1 MFAKMSKSLTAGL
14 LSLTLIGSCN
24 CPSSAQTFVGSSADK
39 IPGQEKQDNRQKA
52 ILINVE
58 NYDHFPDLSQFTY
71 NDVVAL
77 KQTLVERGGFSPNN
91 IYEVNDRTQGAGFGG
106 PLYSEPPTQAN
117 IKDKLERTI
126 AFAEPEDN
134 VFVYFSGHG
143 CRDAEGRMY
152 LAGSDCDPRDPAKTG
167 VPVEWL
173 REQLAKS
180 PAAFKLLVIDACH
193 AGSDKADDPT
203 KGVNSNSLGEN
214 FRDLTGVVT
223 LASSTGDEKSQ
234 LYPDKKQSLF
244 TYWLAQGLK
253 GHADENSDSQV
264 DIDELNKYVH
274 RNVSETADQ
283 QFGHKQ
289 NPKRIVRGD
298 TFGAP
303 VVVRLKPMGLRDV
316 ILAMAEQIDA
326 AARLRKMKTVAVT
339 EFTADTPLG
348 EALGADFGNLG
359 KLCASKLE
367 DRLVQ
372 LGGSSYS
379 VIDSRRLQKAL
390 SSMDFGVDD
399 LGDPERM
406 SELGKQL
413 GGTPY
418 LALGML
424 RERVGRQISLQCR
437 LVEPAMGSVMGSAG
451 GLALLT
457 DSDWVS
463 LGKSA
468 ALKKNKKKQVEPAP
482 RPTEPNTEGQD
493 VPPANSDVDPYDGPV
508 MPPPATDDVDDLDEE
523 SDKPHPLSRTDF
535 EFPVRLII
543 NGQEREGVFHGNNYY
558 VPVRGGEV
566 YSVRLA
572 NKSGKKAILR
582 LLVDGLNWLP
592 QKLLDKGVDVMEVAP
607 RVALSEARWSL
618 MDPSVAPAFEIAGFV
633 SATGTQGA
641 LREFKLVD
649 AKESLAARKKFTEQ
663 VGIITAAFYEAI
675 EPEPEPSFAGSLNRS
690 LDGAAPGLGTTTGK
704 ERQVKLEHAKKHE
717 VGRLLAAV
725 NIRYVDAAELAEM
738 QKQWAAE

>member
-1 MFAKMSKSLTAGL
+1 MFARFFSKSFKTGL
-14 LSLTLIGSCN
+14 MSLALVSSCH
-24 CPSSAQTFVGSSADK
+24 CPSSAQIFIGSSADK
-39 IPGQEKQDNRQKA
+39 IPGQEKFDTHQKA

-77 KQTLVERGGFSPNN
+77 KQTLVERGGFLPNN
-91 IYEVNDRTQGAGFGG
+91 IYEVNDRVQGAGFGA
-106 PLYSEPPTQAN
+106 PAFSEPPTQAN
-117 IKDKLERTI
+117 IKDKLEQAI
-126 AFAEPEDN
+126 AYASPEDN

-152 LAGSDCDPRDPAKTG
+152 LAGSDCDPRRPAETG
-167 VPVEWL
+167 VAVEWL

-180 PAAFKLLVIDACH
+180 QAAFKLLIVDACH

-214 FRDLTGVVT
+214 FRELAGVVT

-244 TYWLAQGLK
+244 TYWLDQGLK
-253 GHADENSDSQV
+253 GHADENGDSQV

-274 RNVSETADQ
+274 RNVSETAEQ

-326 AARLRKMKTVAVT
+326 SARLRKMKTVAVT

-348 EALGADFGNLG
+348 EALGADYGNLG
-359 KLCASKLE
+359 KLCAAKLE

-372 LGGSSYS
+372 LGGSSYA

-390 SSMDFGVDD
+390 SSLDFGVDD
-399 LGDPERM
+399 LADSERM
-406 SELGKQL
+406 QELGKQL

-437 LVEPAMGSVMGSAG
+437 LVEPVQGGVMGSAG
-451 GLALLT
+451 GFALLS
-457 DSDWVS
+457 DSDWAS

-468 ALKKNKKKQVEPAP
+468 ALKKNKKKQVGPAP
-482 RPTEPNTEGQD
+482 SPTEPNTEGPD
-493 VPPANSDVDPYDGPV
+493 APSTNFLPDDGGGV
-508 MPPPATDDVDDLDEE
+508 NPPPATDDVDDLDEE

-535 EFPVRLII
+535 EFPVRLMV

-566 YSVRLA
+566 YAVRLA

-582 LLVDGLNWLP
+582 LLVDGLNTLP
-592 QKLLDKGVDVMEVAP
+592 QKLLDKGVDVMEIAP
-607 RVALSEARWSL
+607 RVALSEARFWL
-618 MDPSVAPAFEIAGFV
+618 MDPSVSPIFDIQGYVTQTGV
-633 SATGTQGA
+633 SGA
-641 LREFKLVD
+641 WREFKLVD

-663 VGIITAAFYEAI
+663 VGIITAAFYEAL
-675 EPEPEPSFAGSLNRS
+675 EPEPEPNIAGSFNRS
-690 LDGAAPGLGTTTGK
+690 LGSAGPGLGTDAGQ
-704 ERQVKLEHAKKHE
+704 ERKAKLELAKKHE

-725 NIRYVDAAELAEM
+725 NIRYVDADELAEM
-738 QKQWAAE
+738 KEQWAAE

>member
-1 MFAKMSKSLTAGL
+1 MFAKVPRSLKAGL
-14 LSLTLIGSCN
+14 LSLALVGSCR
-24 CPSSAQTFVGSSADK
+24 CPSSAQVFVGSSADK
-39 IPGQEKQDNRQKA
+39 IPGQEKQDNHQKA
-52 ILINVE
+52 LLINVE

-71 NDVVAL
+71 NDVVTL
-77 KQTLVERGGFSPNN
+77 KQTLVERGGFAPHN
-91 IYEVNDRTQGAGFGG
+91 IYEVNDRRLEDPYGFA
-106 PLYSEPPTQAN
+106 SHEPPTMGN
-117 IKDKLERTI
+117 LKDKLERTI
-126 AFAEPEDN
+126 AFAGPEDN

-152 LAGSDCDPRDPAKTG
+152 LAGSDCDPRNPAQTG
-167 VPVEWL
+167 VSVEWL
-173 REQLAKS
+173 RDQLAKS
-180 PAAFKLLVIDACH
+180 QAKFKLLVIDACH
-193 AGSDKADDPT
+193 AGSDKADDLT

-244 TYWLAQGLK
+244 TYWLAQALK
-253 GHADENSDSQV
+253 GHADENGDSQV

-274 RNVSETADQ
+274 RNVSETAEQ

-303 VVVRLKPMGLRDV
+303 VVLRLKPMGLRDV

-348 EALGADFGNLG
+348 EALGADYGNLG
-359 KLCASKLE
+359 KLCATKLE

-379 VIDSRRLQKAL
+379 VIDSRRLQNAL
-390 SSMDFGVDD
+390 SSLDFGVDD
-399 LGDPERM
+399 LGDPDRM
-406 SELGKQL
+406 QELSKQL

-424 RERVGRQISLQCR
+424 RERVGRQINLQCR
-437 LVEPAMGSVMGSAG
+437 LVEAAQGGVMGSAG
-451 GLALLT
+451 GLALIS
-457 DSDWVS
+457 DSDWIS

-482 RPTEPNTEGQD
+482 RPDEPNTEGQD
-493 VPPANSDVDPYDGPV
+493 APSTNVVPDNGGGVIL
-508 MPPPATDDVDDLDEE
+508 PPATDDVDDLDEE

-535 EFPVRLII
+535 DFPVRLIV

-582 LLVDGLNWLP
+582 MLVDGLNWLP
-592 QKLLDKGVDVMEVAP
+592 QKLLDKGVDVMEIAP

-618 MDPSVAPAFEIAGFV
+618 MDPSVAPVFEIGGFAT
-633 SATGTQGA
+633 ATGTQGA
-641 LREFKLVD
+641 WREFKLVD

-663 VGIITAAFYEAI
+663 VGIITAAFYEAL
-675 EPEPEPSFAGSLNRS
+675 EPEPEPSFAGADRGL
-690 LDGAAPGLGTTTGK
+690 LGAAPGLGTDAGQ
-704 ERQVKLEHAKKHE
+704 ERKAKLELAKKHE

-738 QKQWAAE
+738 QQAWAAE

>member
-1 MFAKMSKSLTAGL
+1 MFAKLSHFLKAGL
-14 LSLTLIGSCN
+14 LSLALVGSCR
-24 CPSSAQTFVGSSADK
+24 CPSSAQVFVGSSADK
-39 IPGQEKQDNRQKA
+39 IPGQEQVDAKQIA

-58 NYDHFPDLSQFTY
+58 DYQHFPDLSQFTY
-71 NDVVAL
+71 NDTVVL
-77 KQTLVERGGFSPNN
+77 KQTLIERGGFNANN
-91 IYEVNDRTQGAGFGG
+91 IMVLNDRHPEGWDR
-106 PLYSEPPTQAN
+106 PTTVN
-117 IKDKLERTI
+117 LKDNLERMI
-126 AFAEPEDN
+126 GFAGPEDN

-143 CRDAEGRMY
+143 CRDSQGRMY
-152 LAGSDCDPRDPAKTG
+152 LAGSDCDPRDPERTG
-167 VPVEWL
+167 LPVEWL

-180 PAAFKLLVIDACH
+180 KAALKLLVVDACH

-234 LYPDKKQSLF
+234 LYPDKRQSLF

-253 GHADENSDSQV
+253 GHADENGDSQV

-274 RNVSETADQ
+274 RNVSETAEQ

-303 VVVRLKPMGLRDV
+303 VVVRLRPMGLRDV

-326 AARLRKMKTVAVT
+326 SARLRKLKTVAVT

-348 EALGADFGNLG
+348 EALGADYGHLG

-372 LGGSSYS
+372 LGGAAYA
-379 VIDSRRLQKAL
+379 VVDSRRLQRAMSEL
-390 SSMDFGVDD
+390 DFGVDD
-399 LGDPERM
+399 LADAERM
-406 SELGKQL
+406 QQLSKSL

-424 RERVGRQISLQCR
+424 RERNGRQINVQCR
-437 LVEPAMGSVMGSAG
+437 LVEPAQGGVMGTAG
-451 GLALLT
+451 GLALLS
-457 DSDWVS
+457 DSDWAS

-468 ALKKNKKKQVEPAP
+468 SLKKNKKKQVGPAP
-482 RPTEPNTEGQD
+482 SPDSPDAPQTEV
-493 VPPANSDVDPYDGPV
+493 VPGGGVV
-508 MPPPATDDVDDLDEE
+508 LPPATDDVDDLDEE

-535 EFPVRLII
+535 EFPVRLIV

-572 NKSGKKAILR
+572 NKTGKKAIVR
-582 LLVDGLNWLP
+582 MLVDGLNWLP
-592 QKLLDKGVDVMEVAP
+592 QKLLDKGVDTLEIAP
-607 RVALSEARWSL
+607 RVSLSEARWSL
-618 MDPSVAPAFEIAGFV
+618 MDPSVAPVFEIAGFV
-633 SATGTQGA
+633 TATGTQGT
-641 LREFKLVD
+641 LRQFKLVD

-663 VGIITAAFYEAI
+663 VGIITAAFYEAL
-675 EPEPEPSFAGSLNRS
+675 EPLPEPEVDGSFNRS
-690 LDGAAPGLGTTTGK
+690 LAGAAPGLGTTTGAEQK
-704 ERQVKLEHAKKHE
+704 VKLELAKKHE

-725 NIRYVDAAELAEM
+725 NIRYVDADELAEM